1 MSIND
6 QNNIIKFSR
15 TKIVEI
21 TTSDTLLDAKLC
33 SSRAKL
39 VDCWI
44 LFLWTSP
51 AVITNYAQIQFES
64 LREGRCEF

>member
-21 TTSDTLLDAKLC
+21 TTSDTLFDAKLC
-33 SSRAKL
+33 NSRAKL

-51 AVITNYAQIQFES
+51 ADITNYAQIQFES